1 MDVTLRG
8 NMSQI
13 QSVGLIRFGLQAA
26 YLLLLL
32 VHILLAIMLIM
43 RTHVRTRTYARRSA
57 TRHPCLFRHN
67 FKADTVA
74 FPLGFV
80 S

>member
-32 VHILLAIMLIM
+32 DKSKCIEELRLAILM
-43 RTHVRTRTYARRSA
+43 Y
-57 TRHPCLFRHN
+57 
-67 FKADTVA
+67 
-74 FPLGFV
+74 
-80 S
+80 